1 MVTSIVSQDVG
12 WRVQAAARGLGDID
26 GNVVAA
32 DQARAHERHP
42 RRCQSV
48 IVSAGPQQ
56 ACNLRDGASARDRT
70 EHRLQYA
77 LCLIFLVAH
86 VLLGLSTPAG
96 HSAPAV
102 VEAGNAQS
110 IGADALVGR
119 V

>member
-1 MVTSIVSQDVG
+1 
-12 WRVQAAARGLGDID
+12 
-26 GNVVAA
+26 
-32 DQARAHERHP
+32 
-42 RRCQSV
+42 
-48 IVSAGPQQ
+48 
-56 ACNLRDGASARDRT
+56 
-70 EHRLQYA
+70 